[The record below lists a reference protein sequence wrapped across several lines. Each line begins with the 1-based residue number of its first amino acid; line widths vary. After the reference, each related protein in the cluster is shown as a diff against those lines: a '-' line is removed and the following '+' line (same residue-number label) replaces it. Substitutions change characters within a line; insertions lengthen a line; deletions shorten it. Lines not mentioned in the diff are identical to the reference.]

1 MPDAS
6 VTQNVLP
13 LLGVRPTVG
22 RLFTPEED
30 RPGTAPVA
38 LISYSLWQRR
48 FSANP
53 GVLGQALVLNGR
65 NVTVIGVLPRD
76 FYVPWQYVDTA
87 RPDIVTPLATDF
99 NKWDRGDH
107 EFAVIGRLKGRGRD
121 PLARRTGLERAPFR
135 AACANVANLLL
146 GARRRAAEGDCGALR
161 VGRGP
166 LPDHAPVADRE
177 RSAGGGRGRDR
188 YPAGGGRRRMAQ
200 SDGELATGSAE
211 LNEFLKESGRS
222 ASHGRHG
229 NRLRNILV
237 VSKIA
242 LARTRLMGAG
252 LMVRSLMRLLDVNP
266 SFRSDHVQT
275 AQVNLSDSRHSS
287 GARRVG
293 LL

>member
-99 NKWDRGDH
+99 NKW
-107 EFAVIGRLKGRGRD
+107 
-121 PLARRTGLERAPFR
+121 TGAIT
-135 AACANVANLLL
+135 
-146 GARRRAAEGDCGALR
+146 
-161 VGRGP
+161 
-166 LPDHAPVADRE
+166 
-177 RSAGGGRGRDR
+177 SS
-188 YPAGGGRRRMAQ
+188 Q
-200 SDGELATGSAE
+200 S
-211 LNEFLKESGRS
+211 
-222 ASHGRHG
+222 
-229 NRLRNILV
+229 
-237 VSKIA
+237 
-242 LARTRLMGAG
+242 
-252 LMVRSLMRLLDVNP
+252 
-266 SFRSDHVQT
+266 
-275 AQVNLSDSRHSS
+275 
-287 GARRVG
+287 
-293 LL
+293 